1 MIINRDLIGD
11 RFAECSFDSFEVL
24 SAAHRK
30 ALDACKSLLD
40 GTSGGV
46 VLTGPV
52 GRGKTHLLVSLA
64 NEFNREA
71 DLELL
76 DDNDY
81 VLVTDPGNCVVFW
94 PHKELFRAVTD
105 GFSDGSSSGYIEECK
120 AADLLIIDELMSEGT
135 GKDGKISPYVKELT
149 EEIIEHR
156 YNKELPIAIS
166 SNLGFAQ
173 MGGAY
178 SPRLVSRLADMC
190 GDCIILLD
198 GDEDYRLKKN
208 GRRDGKKRS

>member
-1 MIINRDLIGD
+1 LIINRDLIGD
-11 RFAECSFDSFEVL
+11 RFAECSFDSFKVL
-24 SAAHRK
+24 SASHRK
-30 ALDACKSLLD
+30 AIDACRSLLD
-40 GTSGGV
+40 GDSGGV

-64 NEFNREA
+64 YEFNREA
-71 DLELL
+71 NLELL

-81 VLVTDPGNCVVFW
+81 VSVSDPGNCVVFW
-94 PHKELFRAVTD
+94 PHKELSRAIKD
-105 GFSDGSSSGYIEECK
+105 GFADGTSSGYIDDCK
-120 AADLLIIDELMSEGT
+120 TADLLIIDELASENIT
-135 GKDGKISPYVKELT
+135 DFVNEFT
-149 EEIIEHR
+149 EEIIEYR
-156 YNKELPIAIS
+156 YNQELPTAIS
-166 SNLGFAQ
+166 GNLEFAR
-173 MGGAY
+173 MKGAY